1 MIGISVQ
8 VSLYP
13 LGQDNIDPAI
23 KAILAALDEHGLP
36 YEVGSMST
44 TVWGMDEAVWSAL
57 QDAFRRAAAYGSA
70 VMQVTVSNACPLP
83 AGSSAQGKEA

>member
-8 VSLYP
+8 MSLYP

-23 KAILAALDEHGLP
+23 QAVLDTLDEHGLA
-36 YEVGSMST
+36 YEVGAMST
-44 TVWGMDEAVWSAL
+44 TLWGEDQAVWAAL
-57 QDAFRRAAAYGSA
+57 QDAFRRAAAHGAA

-83 AGSSAQGKEA
+83 TGRSAPAGEE